1 MTDSMRATPQEGKP
15 MTQDPLLAANSNLQ
29 SLIHQVGI
37 LSEGMTDIK
46 LMLREQADI
55 AREQN
60 QSIARLAETQ
70 ENAARQQ
77 NEAIQR
83 LTIAQETTFREQ
95 SAIVA
100 AQTANVSRLIELLDR
115 SR

>member
-1 MTDSMRATPQEGKP
+1 

-29 SLIHQVGI
+29 ALIHQVGI
-37 LSEGMTDIK
+37 LSEGMTEIK

-60 QSIARLAETQ
+60 QSIARLAE
-70 ENAARQQ
+70 
-77 NEAIQR
+77 
-83 LTIAQETTFREQ
+83 LQETTVREQVSAFREQ
-95 SAIVA
+95 TAIVA
-100 AQTANVSRLIELLDR
+100 AQTANIAQLISLLDR

>member
-1 MTDSMRATPQEGKP
+1 MRATPQEGKP

-37 LSEGMTDIK
+37 LSEGMTEIK
-46 LMLREQADI
+46 LMLREQAEI
-55 AREQN
+55 
-60 QSIARLAETQ
+60 
-70 ENAARQQ
+70 ARQQ

-83 LTIAQETTFREQ
+83 LAISQE
-95 SAIVA
+95 SIVS
-100 AQTANVSRLIELLDR
+100 AQTANVSRLIEMLDR

>member
-1 MTDSMRATPQEGKP
+1 

-29 SLIHQVGI
+29 TLIHQVGI
-37 LSEGMTDIK
+37 LSEGMTEIK

-60 QSIARLAETQ
+60 QSIARLAE
-70 ENAARQQ
+70 
-77 NEAIQR
+77 
-83 LTIAQETTFREQ
+83 LQETTVREQVAVFREQ
-95 SAIVA
+95 TAIVA
-100 AQTANVSRLIELLDR
+100 AQTANIAQLISLVDR

>member
-1 MTDSMRATPQEGKP
+1 

-37 LSEGMTDIK
+37 LSEGMTEIK

-60 QSIARLAETQ
+60 QSIARLADLQ
-70 ENAARQQ
+70 EMTVREQVAA
-77 NEAIQR
+77 
-83 LTIAQETTFREQ
+83 FREQ
-95 SAIVA
+95 TAIVA
-100 AQTANVSRLIELLDR
+100 AQTANIAQLISLLDR
-115 SR
+115 GR

>member
-1 MTDSMRATPQEGKP
+1 

-29 SLIHQVGI
+29 ALIHQVGI
-37 LSEGMTDIK
+37 LSEGMTEIK

-70 ENAARQQ
+70 QTTLR
-77 NEAIQR
+77 
-83 LTIAQETTFREQ
+83 ETT
-95 SAIVA
+95 AIVA

>member
-1 MTDSMRATPQEGKP
+1 

-29 SLIHQVGI
+29 ALIHQVGV
-37 LSEGMTDIK
+37 LPEGMTEIK

-70 ENAARQQ
+70 QTTLR
-77 NEAIQR
+77 
-83 LTIAQETTFREQ
+83 ETT
-95 SAIVA
+95 AIVA

>member
-1 MTDSMRATPQEGKP
+1 VTDSMRATPQEGKP

-37 LSEGMTDIK
+37 LSEGMTEIK
-46 LMLREQADI
+46 LMLREQAEI
-55 AREQN
+55 
-60 QSIARLAETQ
+60 
-70 ENAARQQ
+70 ARQQ

-83 LTIAQETTFREQ
+83 LAISQE
-95 SAIVA
+95 SIVS
-100 AQTANVSRLIELLDR
+100 AQTANVSRLIEMLDR

>member
-1 MTDSMRATPQEGKP
+1 

-29 SLIHQVGI
+29 TLIHQVGT
-37 LSEGMTDIK
+37 LSEGMTEIK

-60 QSIARLAETQ
+60 QSIARLAE
-70 ENAARQQ
+70 
-77 NEAIQR
+77 
-83 LTIAQETTFREQ
+83 LQETTVMEQVAVFREQ
-95 SAIVA
+95 TAIVA
-100 AQTANVSRLIELLDR
+100 AQTANIAQLISLVDR

>member
-37 LSEGMTDIK
+37 LSEGMTEIK
-46 LMLREQADI
+46 LMLREQAEI
-55 AREQN
+55 
-60 QSIARLAETQ
+60 
-70 ENAARQQ
+70 ARQQ

-83 LTIAQETTFREQ
+83 LAISQE
-95 SAIVA
+95 SIVS
-100 AQTANVSRLIELLDR
+100 AQTANVSRLIEMLDR

>member
-1 MTDSMRATPQEGKP
+1 

-29 SLIHQVGI
+29 ALIHQVGI
-37 LSEGMTDIK
+37 LSEGMTEIK

-60 QSIARLAETQ
+60 QSIARLAE
-70 ENAARQQ
+70 
-77 NEAIQR
+77 
-83 LTIAQETTFREQ
+83 LQETTVREQVAAFREQ
-95 SAIVA
+95 TAIVA
-100 AQTANVSRLIELLDR
+100 AQTTNIAQLISLLDR

>member
-1 MTDSMRATPQEGKP
+1 
-15 MTQDPLLAANSNLQ
+15 MTQDPLLVANSNLQ
-29 SLIHQVGI
+29 ALIHQVGI
-37 LSEGMTDIK
+37 LSEGMTEIK

-60 QSIARLAETQ
+60 QSIARLAE
-70 ENAARQQ
+70 
-77 NEAIQR
+77 
-83 LTIAQETTFREQ
+83 LQETTVREQVEAFREQ
-95 SAIVA
+95 TAIVA

>member
-1 MTDSMRATPQEGKP
+1 

-29 SLIHQVGI
+29 TLIHQVGT
-37 LSEGMTDIK
+37 LSEGMTEIK

-60 QSIARLAETQ
+60 QSIARLGE
-70 ENAARQQ
+70 
-77 NEAIQR
+77 
-83 LTIAQETTFREQ
+83 LQETTVREQVAVFREQ
-95 SAIVA
+95 TAIVA
-100 AQTANVSRLIELLDR
+100 AQTANIAQLISLVDR